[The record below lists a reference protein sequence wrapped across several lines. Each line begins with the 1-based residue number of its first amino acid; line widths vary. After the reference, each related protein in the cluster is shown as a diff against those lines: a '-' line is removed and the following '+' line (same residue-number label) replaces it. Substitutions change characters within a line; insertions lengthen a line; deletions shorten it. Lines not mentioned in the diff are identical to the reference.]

1 MLEAAATA
9 WHAEGEAL
17 PVSLRTRTVGD
28 GLDRK
33 QGLSLPV
40 RTRQRRNRTFQAVVH
55 TALLALKASW
65 ATRPLPPHISRL
77 VGTDALTKM
86 VSLATPDHHLLAVQV
101 LEDRLRVLAAR
112 CQCIA

>member
-1 MLEAAATA
+1 MDLTPNRGRA
-9 WHAEGEAL
+9 
-17 PVSLRTRTVGD
+17 PR
-28 GLDRK
+28 
-33 QGLSLPV
+33 V

-65 ATRPLPPHISRL
+65 ATRPLPPHVSRL

-86 VSLATPDHHLLAVQV
+86 VSLAAPDHHLLAVQV
-101 LEDRLRVLAAR
+101 LEDRLRVLAAG